1 MGQISIEHAATLKKR
16 KDTMATWDTLIR
28 NALVFDGTGSAPTE
42 QDIAIKGGRIAARG
56 RELPVGEAAR
66 IIEGKGQWLMPGLLD
81 IHTHLDL
88 EVDLEPGL
96 PEVVRHGTTTVLVGN
111 CSLGT
116 CFGRQ
121 QSGEQ
126 NPIVDC
132 FTRVENIPKSV
143 LRQCVDAVHWENTG
157 EYLEHFE
164 NLPLGPNVGAFIPHS
179 MLRVEVMGLKDS
191 ISRAPT
197 EAELVRMEQL
207 LEQGMAQGYLGMST
221 DGLPFHYLA
230 REPYTDR
237 RIPTQFASFGEMK
250 RLLKVLRDHDRVW
263 QTTPIIENRAK
274 AFLYFLFSSGRLFGK
289 TLKTSALSALEF
301 AVMPNA
307 HKGFLGF
314 ASLLNSWLLKGNLH
328 YQALGTNFRV
338 WSDGIVS
345 PLYEEL
351 ESTCELIAKEY
362 DDVEGRLALLNDPEF
377 IRRFRRDWHH
387 GRRGRNLAHL
397 KAKLGAPDDLVIRDL
412 HLLIFDGAP
421 VADWNGESMQAVY
434 NRLERFQHGAQ
445 SSARSDAERE
455 AFERFPRPI
464 IDDADFM
471 LHLMRTYD
479 KQFRFW
485 ADVANVGN
493 RATLDLLLHKNTMPG
508 FNDSGAHITNMA
520 FFDGNLMSLKLAQ
533 ARSLQTVSTM
543 VKRLTR
549 EPAEFFGLDVGTLDI
564 GVQADIVLLD
574 PQALQVWDSND
585 SRVLQYRELFKHQQ
599 MLNRSDGVVT
609 SVLINGEPV
618 WQDGEATNVLGGQRL
633 GRALRAA

>member
-1 MGQISIEHAATLKKR
+1 M
-16 KDTMATWDTLIR
+16 MANPAWDTLIR

-56 RELPVGEAAR
+56 SKLPVGEAVR
-66 IIEGKGQWLMPGLLD
+66 VIEGAGQWLLPGLLD

-121 QSGEQ
+121 QSGAQ

-143 LRQCVDAVHWENTG
+143 LHQCVEAVHWDNTG
-157 EYLEHFE
+157 DYLDHFE
-164 NLPLGPNVGAFIPHS
+164 NIPLGPNVGAFIPHS
-179 MLRVEVMGLKDS
+179 MLRVEVMGLTDS

-197 EAELVRMEQL
+197 EAELTRMEQL
-207 LEQGMAQGYLGMST
+207 LEQGIAQGYLGMST

-230 REPYTDR
+230 SEPHTAK

-250 RLLKVLRDHDRVW
+250 RLLKVLRKHNRVW

-274 AFLYFLFSSGRLFGK
+274 AFLYFLLSSGRLFGK

-301 AVMPNA
+301 VLMPRA
-307 HKGFLGF
+307 YKGFLGF
-314 ASLLNSWLLKGNLH
+314 AALLNSPLLKGNLH
-328 YQALGTNFRV
+328 FQALGTNFRV

-351 ESTCELIAKEY
+351 ESACELIAKEY
-362 DDVEGRLALLNDPEF
+362 DDVEGRLGLLNDPEF
-377 IRRFRRDWHH
+377 IRRFRHDWHH
-387 GRRGRNLAHL
+387 GRRGRNLAHF
-397 KAKLGAPDDLVIRDL
+397 KAKLGAPDHIVVRDF
-412 HLLIFDGAP
+412 HRMIFDGAP
-421 VADWNGESMQAVY
+421 VADWEGESFQAVY
-434 NRLERFQHGAQ
+434 DRLVRFQNGAL
-445 SSARSDAERE
+445 SNVRSDVERE

-464 IDDADFM
+464 LDDADFM
-471 LHLMRTYD
+471 LHMMRTYD

-485 ADVANVGN
+485 VDVANVGN
-493 RATLDLLLHKNTMPG
+493 RATLDILLHKNTMPG

-520 FFDGNLMSLKLAQ
+520 FFDANLMSLKLAQ
-533 ARSLQTVSTM
+533 AKSIQTVSTM

-564 GVQADIVLLD
+564 GAQADIVMLD
-574 PQALQVWDSND
+574 PLALKDWDTND
-585 SRVLQYRELFKHQQ
+585 SRVLQYRELFKHKQ

-618 WQDGEATNVLGGQRL
+618 WQDGQATSALGRQRL